1 MINSENNLTINFS
14 NENLSILKFF
24 FNLLTLLCFF
34 IQIFLGE
41 TLEDYY
47 CIIILVT
54 LNLIVSQYCFNEKIL
69 FLYPISTFIIF
80 CTNISIGGSAL
91 IFKTFFLEP
100 VTLRLHLPLETFFF
114 LFICIIYLIICHYS
128 YRKINLFYLIKNY
141 FSNILIKLETKNNFK
156 FNNFICNFCFLLL
169 ILISFFLVRAGQKS
183 FLENIMDG
191 IGVFSAMPLIFLL
204 FVPIY
209 NEAKQKHYE
218 YYIYIT
224 IYMIL
229 SFFFCLA
236 VNSRA
241 FFFDKI
247 YLILILLFF
256 FLILGIIKITYRF
269 FFKTLIFFIVA
280 ILIAPILNK
289 YSEGVLS
296 VRDLRFE
303 NINNPTQNIYNF
315 FENTLGKSQIKFIDS
330 NSSTLFKEDY
340 ISSSIIGRI
349 NTTYTTD
356 NLFFASK
363 YLTSSSVQKIQD
375 YEKNQIISLF
385 PEFFIKIFDKDFN
398 KKFYGENTTASLFYK
413 AVESDYGGPKSV
425 GSMFATLHIY
435 YNNYFFIYFYP
446 ITIVCF
452 IVGDSFWLKTQRFS
466 NLLFSIIYATA
477 GSLTGVFAVTSISV
491 LMNIVFRGIPQ
502 TIILY
507 ALLLWLYNLF
517 LKKNTITQQQ

>member
-1 MINSENNLTINFS
+1 MINSENNLTITFS
-14 NENLSILKFF
+14 NQNLGIIKFF

-47 CIIILVT
+47 CIIILVA

-80 CTNISIGGSAL
+80 CTNFFIGGSAL

-114 LFICIIYLIICHYS
+114 LFICIVYLIICHYS
-128 YRKINLFYLIKNY
+128 YRKINLFSLIKNY

-156 FNNFICNFCFLLL
+156 FNNFIGNFCFLLL
-169 ILISFFLVRAGQKS
+169 ILTLFFLLGAEEKG

-191 IGVFSAMPLIFLL
+191 LNVFIVMPLIFLL
-204 FVPIY
+204 FISIY
-209 NEAKQKHYE
+209 NEAKQKHYK

-224 IYMIL
+224 IYMISAFL
-229 SFFFCLA
+229 YSLA
-236 VNSRA
+236 VNSRSL
-241 FFFDKI
+241 FLDKI
-247 YLILILLFF
+247 YLLLLLLLLF
-256 FLILGIIKITYRF
+256 LVLGIIKITYNF

-280 ILIAPILNK
+280 ILISPILNN
-289 YSEGVLS
+289 YSKGILS
-296 VRDLRFE
+296 LRSLGSV
-303 NINNPTQNIYNF
+303 NINNPIQNIYDF
-315 FENTLGKSQIKFIDS
+315 FENTLDKRQIKFIDS

-340 ISSSIIGRI
+340 IPSPIMGRI
-349 NTTYTTD
+349 NTIYNTD

-398 KKFYGENTTASLFYK
+398 KKLYGENSTASLFYK
-413 AVESDYGGPKSV
+413 AVESDYGGPKST
-425 GSMFATLHIY
+425 GSMFATLQIY
-435 YNNYFFIYFYP
+435 YSYYFFIYFYP
-446 ITIVCF
+446 ITIFCF
-452 IVGDSFWLKTQRFS
+452 IAADSFWLKTQRFS
-466 NLLFSIIYATA
+466 NLLFPIFYSTSGA
-477 GSLTGVFAVTSISV
+477 LTGVFAVSSISV
-491 LMNIVFRGIPQ
+491 LMGLVFRGIPQ

-507 ALLLWLYNLF
+507 ALLLWLYNSF
-517 LKKNTITQQQ
+517 LKKNTIKQY